1 MTVQSGLSLSFS
13 EVRPSSDYSAFAGQ
27 SGHRKKNNEKT
38 MKKQKQKVLS
48 VYFVRGWGCMC
59 VKVLTFALA
68 LFRKTFSLQSY
79 LYQTAYSNNQN
90 VLILQNAIRYFGERN
105 EWTTFYCFEYS

>member
-1 MTVQSGLSLSFS
+1 
-13 EVRPSSDYSAFAGQ
+13 
-27 SGHRKKNNEKT
+27 
-38 MKKQKQKVLS
+38 
-48 VYFVRGWGCMC
+48 
-59 VKVLTFALA
+59 LA